1 MSEFKP
7 VIILD
12 NGSGYLKAGLSTSS
26 IPDITMPAL
35 IGRPML
41 RYAELVEDIELK
53 PIMIGDE
60 VTPVRSLLDLKY
72 PIKEGIVEDPDDM
85 ALLWEYAITQKLH
98 VPLDDLKERKVLLTE
113 APSNPNDNKIKM
125 LDILFEK
132 LGVNMVNIEPQAK
145 LTLFCEGG
153 ESGIILDSGDG
164 VSHTI
169 PISHGYIQHHNI
181 KRLNI
186 AGRHITDY
194 LTRLLQ
200 VK

>member
-1 MSEFKP
+1 MTNTPP

-12 NGSGYLKAGLSTSS
+12 NGSGYLKAGLSTSN

-60 VTPVRSLLDLKY
+60 VTPVRSLLDLTY
-72 PIKEGIVEDPDDM
+72 PIKEGIVMDEDDM
-85 ALLWEYAITQKLH
+85 ELLWEYAITKKLG
-98 VPLDDLKERKVLLTE
+98 VKEDDLKNRKVLLTE
-113 APSNPNDNKIKM
+113 APANPTANKEKM
-125 LDILFEK
+125 LDILFK
-132 LGVNMVNIEPQAK
+132 KMGVPMVNIEPQAK
-145 LTLFCEGG
+145 LTLACEGC
-153 ESGIILDSGDG
+153 ESGIVLDSGDG
-164 VSHTI
+164 VSHCI
-169 PISHGYIQHHNI
+169 PISGGYILHHNI

-194 LTRLLQ
+194 LIRLLQ

>member
-1 MSEFKP
+1 
-7 VIILD
+7 
-12 NGSGYLKAGLSTSS
+12 
-26 IPDITMPAL
+26 
-35 IGRPML
+35 
-41 RYAELVEDIELK
+41 
-53 PIMIGDE
+53 
-60 VTPVRSLLDLKY
+60 
-72 PIKEGIVEDPDDM
+72 
-85 ALLWEYAITQKLH
+85 
-98 VPLDDLKERKVLLTE
+98 
-113 APSNPNDNKIKM
+113 M

-132 LGVNMVNIEPQAK
+132 LGVNMINIEPQAK

-169 PISHGYIQHHNI
+169 PISNGYIQHHNI